1 MSAASNTH
9 DPAPLLR
16 SLSLCLAVLL
26 FSACASGGRHTPV
39 LPAEAVGSPQDD
51 EVAFPDPK
59 RASLKDGLFVDL
71 DNLRL
76 FARGMSKRQL
86 YTLLG
91 APHFGEGMWGVRE
104 WNYLFNFRST
114 PGGDYFTCQFQ
125 VHFDSKGIAQAGYWK
140 PQACAA
146 LLQPPAPPAP
156 PPPPRPAP
164 MPSEPVRLSADALFG
179 FDSAVLT
186 DAGRRSVEALLQQ
199 VRAASQT
206 QTIQVLGYTDRIGS
220 DSYNMLLS
228 QRRADAVRDA
238 LVQGGVPAAAIIAEG
253 RGKSDPLV
261 QCTQGDRQAV
271 IACLAPNRRVEI
283 AGLAQ
288 PR

>member
-1 MSAASNTH
+1 MSASTTITH

-16 SLSLCLAVLL
+16 SLSLGLAVLL
-26 FSACASGGRHTPV
+26 FSACASSGGHRGGM
-39 LPAEAVGSPQDD
+39 PADSGADGTAVT
-51 EVAFPDPK
+51 FPDPK
-59 RASLKDGLFVDL
+59 RATLKEGLFVDL

-91 APHFGEGMWGVRE
+91 TPHFGEGMWGVRD

-114 PGGDYFTCQFQ
+114 PDGDYFTCQFQ

-146 LLQPPAPPAP
+146 LLQPPVPPA
-156 PPPPRPAP
+156 PPRPAP
-164 MPSEPVRLSADALFG
+164 LPTEPLRLSADTLFD
-179 FDSAVLT
+179 FDSATLT
-186 DAGRRSVEALLQQ
+186 EAGRRSVDALLQQ
-199 VRAASQT
+199 VRNASQV

-220 DSYNMLLS
+220 DSYNQLLS
-228 QRRADAVRDA
+228 QRRAQAVRDV
-238 LVQGGVPAAAIIAEG
+238 LVQGGVPAAAIMAEG
-253 RGKSDPLV
+253 RGKADPLV
-261 QCTQGDRQAV
+261 QCAQGNRQAV

-283 AGLAQ
+283 SGVAQ
-288 PR
+288 SR

>member
-1 MSAASNTH
+1 MSTAPNIH
-9 DPAPLLR
+9 DHAPLLR

-26 FSACASGGRHTPV
+26 FSACASGGTHKPV
-39 LPAEAVGSPQDD
+39 LSAEAMPGTPDN

-59 RASLKDGLFVDL
+59 RATLKEGLFVDL

-86 YTLLG
+86 YMLLG
-91 APHFGEGMWGVRE
+91 TPHFGEGVWGVRE

-125 VHFDSKGIAQAGYWK
+125 VRFDGKGIAQAGYWK

-146 LLQPPAPPAP
+146 LLQPPTP

-164 MPSEPVRLSADALFG
+164 MPDEPVRLSADALFG

-186 DAGRRSVEALLQQ
+186 DAGRRSVEGLLQQ
-199 VRAASQT
+199 VRSASQT

-261 QCTQGDRQAV
+261 QCAQSDRKAV

-283 AGLAQ
+283 SGVAL
-288 PR
+288 RR

>member
-1 MSAASNTH
+1 MSAAFNTH

-26 FSACASGGRHTPV
+26 FSACASGGRHKQV
-39 LPAEAVGSPQDD
+39 LSAEAMPGTQDG
-51 EVAFPDPK
+51 EVAFPDPG
-59 RASLKDGLFVDL
+59 RATLKEGLFVDL

-91 APHFGEGMWGVRE
+91 TPHFGEGMWGVRE
-104 WNYLFNFRST
+104 WNYLFNFRSA

-125 VHFDSKGIAQAGYWK
+125 VHFDNKGIAQAGYWK

-146 LLQPPAPPAP
+146 LLQPPAPP
-156 PPPPRPAP
+156 PPPRPAP
-164 MPSEPVRLSADALFG
+164 MPDEPVRLSADALFG

-186 DAGRRSVEALLQQ
+186 DAGRHSVEGLLQQ
-199 VRAASQT
+199 VRSASQT

-261 QCTQGDRQAV
+261 QCMQGDRQAV
-271 IACLAPNRRVEI
+271 IDCLAPNRRVEI
-283 AGLAQ
+283 SGLAQ